1 MYYYQGNNNL
11 KSTYVYNVIDLTGT
25 KVLRVYS
32 VNSLDYYTA
41 SLDGSVNYITFNK
54 MIGNVPVQILK
65 QRAGLNPYDVN
76 YKDPYFV

>member
-1 MYYYQGNNNL
+1 VYYYQGNNNL

-32 VNSLDYYTA
+32 INSLDYYTA

-54 MIGNVPVQILK
+54 MIGNVPVMILK
-65 QRAGLNPYDVN
+65 QRAGLTEYDVN
-76 YKDPYFV
+76 FKDPYFV

>member
-11 KSTYVYNVIDLTGT
+11 KSTFVYNVIDLTGT

-32 VNSLDYYTA
+32 INSIDYYVA
-41 SLDGSVNYITFNK
+41 SLDGTDGYVTFNK
-54 MIGNVPVQILK
+54 MIGNTPVMLLK
-65 QRAGLNPYDVN
+65 QRAGLSSYDVN